1 MIKSLD
7 RQDNALA
14 RAYSDLYSRMRSSV
28 KRRAPY
34 PLDQRRLYSACFL
47 GDMGALASPSI
58 PALIRALTAQDPDLR
73 RAAAVSLGQ
82 IGQREKAAIAAL
94 RAALKDT
101 ESSNEAAE
109 SLWRLGETNHEIFRT
124 LAKTLNDSEPA
135 RRVYKLNVLETLG
148 QGEPTTRAALLRALT
163 DEDPTVR
170 ATATNALRYLD
181 PMAFRSRS
189 ANPSGGVSGP
199 MVAIQSFS
207 APSTSPPQAR
217 HP

>member
-1 MIKSLD
+1 MTDHASQAPGRKKPTRFVGGKSLLLWLGPVLLGLALWLAWRAGYSPEPVYEGRPISYWIAPHPGAYYKGSCPQSLFADSNAIPFLIKSLD

-28 KRRAPY
+28 KRRARY
-34 PLDQRRLYSACFL
+34 PLDERRLYSACFL

-73 RAAAVSLGQ
+73 RAAAVSLQ

-109 SLWRLGETNHEIFRT
+109 SLWRLGETGM
-124 LAKTLNDSEPA
+124 A
-135 RRVYKLNVLETLG
+135 R
-148 QGEPTTRAALLRALT
+148 PSC
-163 DEDPTVR
+163 
-170 ATATNALRYLD
+170 
-181 PMAFRSRS
+181 RSS
-189 ANPSGGVSGP
+189 
-199 MVAIQSFS
+199 
-207 APSTSPPQAR
+207 R
-217 HP
+217 H